1 MDGPGEALGLPGSPR
16 EHPIRHGADILV
28 KTGKTVVTFSG
39 GLDSTTLLY
48 YLLDKGYEVLALSVD
63 YGQRHR
69 VELDHAA
76 RIIEPLGLRHE
87 VADLSSITNLLGGSS
102 QTDDSVEVPLG
113 HYAAET
119 MKQTVVPNRNMIL
132 LSTATAWAIREKA
145 GSVAYAA
152 HAGDHAIYPDCRNE
166 FAEALG
172 GAIALADWHEVE
184 LLRPFLDKTK
194 EDIAK
199 LAGELGVPL
208 ELTWSCYQGGRRHC
222 GGRRDGRLSGA
233 KNGNLEA
240 PPELQQPPGIKL
252 PLNTAAIEKLLPHRY
267 PFLLID
273 RVVELVPNRSATGL
287 KGVSVNEEFF
297 QGHFPGNP
305 VMPGVLIVEA
315 LAQLGG
321 LIIEAGEG
329 RQGSGAYLLSLDNV
343 KFRRPVVPGDQIL
356 LKVEIKKLRSRH
368 AQAKG
373 KAYVEDQLVAEADI
387 CYARVQ
393 PATK

>member
-1 MDGPGEALGLPGSPR
+1 MLWNEVPVDGPGEALGLPGSPR

-87 VADLSSITNLLGGSS
+87 IADLTSIANLLGGSS

-194 EDIAK
+194 EDIAR

-222 GGRRDGRLSGA
+222 GACGTCIERREAFLLAKLSDPTEYDSLAPALRRGEDGVFVIDWKETIEGGEMPPGRRMG
-233 KNGNLEA
+233 
-240 PPELQQPPGIKL
+240 
-252 PLNTAAIEKLLPHRY
+252 
-267 PFLLID
+267 
-273 RVVELVPNRSATGL
+273 
-287 KGVSVNEEFF
+287 
-297 QGHFPGNP
+297 
-305 VMPGVLIVEA
+305 
-315 LAQLGG
+315 
-321 LIIEAGEG
+321 AGE
-329 RQGSGAYLLSLDNV
+329 
-343 KFRRPVVPGDQIL
+343 
-356 LKVEIKKLRSRH
+356 
-368 AQAKG
+368 
-373 KAYVEDQLVAEADI
+373 
-387 CYARVQ
+387 
-393 PATK
+393 PA